1 MRSRFDEQLDQL
13 NKEMIAMG
21 ILCETAIARATE
33 ALIHGDLQL
42 AKTIPELS
50 NQIRHK
56 ERDIEGICMRTL
68 LRQQPVAQ
76 DLRTVS
82 SALKMV
88 TDMERIGDQSAD
100 IADII
105 TMANISA
112 EDDRLNIHTMAE
124 AVIHMVTES
133 MDAFVKKDANTARS
147 VIQYDDVVDRCFD
160 EVKNRLIRMLNKPET
175 NGEYAL
181 DLLMIAKYF
190 ERIGD
195 HAVNIAGWVLYA
207 VTGKHDR

>member
-1 MRSRFDEQLDQL
+1 MRSVFDEQLEQL
-13 NKEMIAMG
+13 NKEMITMG
-21 ILCETAIARATE
+21 ILCETAIAKVTE
-33 ALIHGDLQL
+33 ALIHGDRKL

-50 NQIRHK
+50 GQVKQK
-56 ERDIEGICMRTL
+56 EREIESICMRTL
-68 LRQQPVAQ
+68 LRQQPVAH

-105 TMANISA
+105 TMAHISA
-112 EDDRLNIHTMAE
+112 EDDILNIHTMAE

-133 MDAFVKKDANTARS
+133 MDAFVKKDADTARS
-147 VIQYDDVVDRCFD
+147 VIQYDDVVDSCFD
-160 EVKNRLIRMLNKPET
+160 SVKNKLIQMLNEPGT

-195 HAVNIAGWVLYA
+195 HAVNIAGWVLYSI
-207 VTGKHDR
+207 TGKHDE